1 MSSRRSIVCIVPDL
15 FFAVKIENLARQHG
29 VAVVSPRDLP
39 TFKSMLAEASLA
51 LIDSGTTDLPWVE
64 WVMAAKSDP
73 ATRPTPVIAFGSHV
87 DRALRERALA
97 AGVDRYLA
105 RSNFVQGL
113 PEIIARAA
121 RDITGDPCGEPL
133 PAGAL
138 RGIEEFNT
146 GKYFEQHETLE
157 LVWRAE
163 TRRVR
168 DLYRGILQIGVA
180 LLQIERGNA
189 SGALK
194 MFERAF
200 RWLEPFRP
208 TCQGVDVER
217 LVQEARTVCD
227 EIARLGPGRVGEFD
241 SSTFPHVHLLAEQ
254 VQPERHE
261 DTRIGD

>member
-1 MSSRRSIVCIVPDL
+1 MSPRRSIVCIVPDL

-29 VAVVSPRDLP
+29 LAVVSPRDLAA
-39 TFKSMLAEASLA
+39 FKSMLAEASLA
-51 LIDSGTTDLPWVE
+51 LIDSGTTDLPWTE

-73 ATRPTPVIAFGSHV
+73 ATRPTPIIAFGSHV
-87 DRALRERALA
+87 DRARRDRALA

-105 RSNFVQGL
+105 RSNFVDGL

-121 RDITGDPCGEPL
+121 RDITDDPCGEPL
-133 PAGAL
+133 PEGAL

-146 GKYFEQHETLE
+146 GQYFEQHETLE
-157 LVWRAE
+157 RVWRAE
-163 TRRVR
+163 TRPVR

-189 SGALK
+189 PGALK
-194 MFERAF
+194 VFERAF

-217 LVQEARTVCD
+217 LLREARAIYNEVT
-227 EIARLGPGRVGEFD
+227 RLGPDRIGRLD
-241 SSTFPHVHLLAEQ
+241 LSTFPHVHVLSE
-254 VQPERHE
+254 
-261 DTRIGD
+261 